1 MTTRTTQTK
10 VTFTRPFVLTCF
22 GEPLPAGTYDVEVN
36 EQFRDGDWFPVYR
49 RAVALLYL
57 HIRPER
63 PSHRQILSVDQDEL
77 DAVLERDEAKVGP
90 PAPPEF
96 TADALEGKIDA
107 PSERDGGRSSD
118 QDEDDAVMV
127 RWCR

>member
-22 GEPLPAGTYDVEVN
+22 RETLPAGTYDVEVN

-63 PSHRQILSVDQDEL
+63 PSHRQILSVDRDEL
-77 DAVLERDEAKVGP
+77 DTVLERDGAKVGP

-96 TADALEGKIDA
+96 VADALEGKIDA
-107 PSERDGGRSSD
+107 PSEKDGGRSPD
-118 QDEDDAVMV
+118 
-127 RWCR
+127 